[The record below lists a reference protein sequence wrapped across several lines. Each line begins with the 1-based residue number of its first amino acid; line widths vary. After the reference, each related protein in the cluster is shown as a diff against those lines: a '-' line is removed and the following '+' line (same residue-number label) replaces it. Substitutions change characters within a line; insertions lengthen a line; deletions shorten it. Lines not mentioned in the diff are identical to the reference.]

1 MPDPRL
7 KTALRRARDDPRYA
21 PAEIGVFICIPLA
34 RWRYWLQRKC
44 SEELLRTLGLYSD
57 FVRQSDRERDWREW
71 WDRHIPG
78 CVEAVAKIRRSGVRV
93 FLNVTS
99 GQFRRSR
106 SQCQLVFLLAH
117 HPESTEAIEFRD
129 RCLPWSEALGYF
141 GPEMAPILIVCKSG
155 EWREEIAKSPMQT
168 GASGG
173 GFWLFPIPEAVEFAG
188 FWIDEIARGSGLL
201 EARERAITK
210 FFNR

>member
-1 MPDPRL
+1 MPGPDL
-7 KTALRRARDDPRYA
+7 KTTLRRARDDPRYA
-21 PAEIGVFICIPLA
+21 PGGIGVFICIPLA
-34 RWRYWLQRKC
+34 RWRYWLQRKG
-44 SEELLRTLGLYSD
+44 SEGLLRTLGLYSD

-78 CVEAVAKIRRSGVRV
+78 CLEAIAKIRRSGVKV

-99 GQFRRSR
+99 GQFRSSR
-106 SQCQLVFLLAH
+106 SQYQLVFLLAH
-117 HPESTEAIEFRD
+117 HPESTETIEFRD
-129 RCLPWSEALGYF
+129 RCLPWSQVLTYF
-141 GPEMAPILIVCKSG
+141 GAEIAPVLIVCKSG
-155 EWREEIAKSPMQT
+155 EWREEISHLPLQT

-173 GFWLFPIPEAVEFAG
+173 GPWLFPLPEAVEFAA

-201 EARERAITK
+201 GARERAIAK